1 MTRGVQIA
9 LTNVVSPKEE
19 AAFVRWYDE
28 VHIPATLGL
37 PGFVR
42 ASRYRLATRQIAPPT
57 LADQLGY
64 RYLVIYEVDVDRI
77 DDARAGLAEIAAAT
91 PGYSSAT
98 MAGDVRVAAF
108 ELMSEI
114 DGVDTL
120 PENLSSE
127 EPSF

>member
-9 LTNVVSPKEE
+9 LTNVVSPEE
-19 AAFVRWYDE
+19 EVAFVRWYDE

-42 ASRYRLATRQIAPPT
+42 ASRYRLAAQQIAPT

-120 PENLSSE
+120 PGNLSSA